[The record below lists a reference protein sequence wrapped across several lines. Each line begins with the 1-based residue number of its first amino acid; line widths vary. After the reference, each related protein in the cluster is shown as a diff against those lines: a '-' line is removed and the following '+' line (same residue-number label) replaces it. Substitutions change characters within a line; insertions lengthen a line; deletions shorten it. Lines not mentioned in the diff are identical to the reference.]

1 MNKSTILG
9 AIVVIVII
17 LFLGY
22 SVSTELKKG
31 NNYQKNIS
39 LTPTIVQD
47 NANIIV
53 ESPVRDSILPM
64 PFTIKGKARVF
75 ENQLNYR
82 VLDSRGNALVEG
94 SVVADTKDA
103 GQFGFFEITV
113 SGLNTK
119 GKATVQLFDYSA
131 KDGAE
136 IDKVILPVV
145 LK

>member
-9 AIVVIVII
+9 AIVVIIVI

-39 LTPTIVQD
+39 LTPTIVQN
-47 NANIIV
+47 NANIV
-53 ESPVRDSILPM
+53 VDLPVKDSVLPM

-82 VLDSRGNALVEG
+82 VLDSKGNALVEG
-94 SVVADTKDA
+94 SVIADAKDA

-119 GKATVQLFDYSA
+119 GKATIQLFDYSA
-131 KDGAE
+131 KDGSE